1 MNKKAIFLAFFTV
14 VMTGCANEARWGAG
28 EGPLFC
34 QGFECA
40 NRSEENSGQAENH
53 KPTQEEKRRVM
64 RGEDP
69 DFGSENI
76 SIGGTLPVF

>member
-1 MNKKAIFLAFFTV
+1 MNKEAIFLAFFIV
-14 VMTGCANEARWGAG
+14 FMTGCANEATWMTR
-28 EGPLFC
+28 ESPLLC

-40 NRSEENSGQAENH
+40 NDSEENPARAESH

-64 RGEDP
+64 RGEAP

-76 SIGGTLPVF
+76 RIGGTLPAF